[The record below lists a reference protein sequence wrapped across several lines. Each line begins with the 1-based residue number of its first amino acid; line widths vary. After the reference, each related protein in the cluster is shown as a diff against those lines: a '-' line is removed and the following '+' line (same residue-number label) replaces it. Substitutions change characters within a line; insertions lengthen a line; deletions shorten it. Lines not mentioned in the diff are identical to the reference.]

1 MRSSMALEVGCL
13 GHIGI
18 DEHILGWNTIIFASL
33 VHFQA
38 ARGAGAARLRAVRMS
53 VLRMRNHAKTLDD
66 AADVVEA
73 MMTHFRA
80 ACTRYADAAR
90 GVDPDRNGRREEES
104 SESDLEM
111 SYFDVL
117 RVNVYGCNTTPAG
130 GIEVNISDS
139 QN

>member
-1 MRSSMALEVGCL
+1 MVLNGFGSNYLGCL

-73 MMTHFRA
+73 MMTRFRA

-90 GVDPDRNGRREEES
+90 GVDPDRNGRRDRREEES

-111 SYFDVL
+111 SYFDVF
-117 RVNVYGCNTTPAG
+117 RVNVYGCNTTWQMALR
-130 GIEVNISDS
+130 
-139 QN
+139 

>member
-1 MRSSMALEVGCL
+1 MALEVGCF

-18 DEHILGWNTIIFASL
+18 DEHILGWNTYIIFASL

-38 ARGAGAARLRAVRMS
+38 ARGAGAGAARLRAVRMS

-111 SYFDVL
+111 SYF
-117 RVNVYGCNTTPAG
+117 
-130 GIEVNISDS
+130 
-139 QN
+139 